1 MILFADGAN
10 LYIAAP
16 NKPKVIIISA
26 LGILFN
32 VVTETKI
39 PKPKIDKNSNQ
50 YFDTVVVRFQILK
63 IL

>member
-32 VVTETKI
+32 VATEIKI
-39 PKPKIDKNSNQ
+39 PSPK
-50 YFDTVVVRFQILK
+50 
-63 IL
+63 